1 MQAGAADSDG
11 TITSVEFLQ
20 NGTLL
25 GGTNIVPY
33 GLALTNV
40 AAGSYA
46 FTARAT
52 DNRGGVVTSSP
63 VNVTVTPPNH
73 APVVNLTSP
82 QAILRLPVWRWPLPP
97 PIATAL

>member
-1 MQAGAADSDG
+1 M
-11 TITSVEFLQ
+11 
-20 NGTLL
+20 
-25 GGTNIVPY
+25 
-33 GLALTNV
+33 TNV

-63 VNVTVTPPNH
+63 VSVTVTPPNH

-82 QAILRLPVWRWPLPP
+82 QANASYIAPASVALA
-97 PIATAL
+97 ATAADSDGTLSRVEFYAGNVL